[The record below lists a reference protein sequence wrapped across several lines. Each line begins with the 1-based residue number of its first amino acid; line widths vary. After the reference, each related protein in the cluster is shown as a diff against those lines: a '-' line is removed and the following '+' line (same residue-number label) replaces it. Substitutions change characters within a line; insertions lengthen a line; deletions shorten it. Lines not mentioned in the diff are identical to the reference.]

1 MAPVSAAERQ
11 HKRTERLKAA
21 RTYDDYKYE
30 MLIIVGLIELKKAK
44 EFENLKTEDKEKL
57 LKENHA
63 KANKRQMSA
72 EKEIKTKLLF
82 FLQTNQGTHSIKD

>member
-11 HKRTERLKAA
+11 CKYRERLKAA
-21 RTYDDYKYE
+21 GTYNDYKLRNANYSRTYW
-30 MLIIVGLIELKKAK
+30 IKKAK

-63 KANKRQMSA
+63 KANKRQVSA